1 MIYDGYDIKYL
12 LLKKKGYSLTD
23 IGQQLNVS
31 VENVHQVIF
40 GKTVSKRVINH
51 IEKLLGMAP
60 GTLEI
65 SREKRDALVKVA

>member
-1 MIYDGYDIKYL
+1 MVYDGYDIRYL

-23 IGQQLNVS
+23 IARQLGVT

-60 GTLEI
+60 NTLEI
-65 SREKRDALVKVA
+65 SREKRDAIVKVA